1 MQNAQY
7 QSCIAACNACA
18 VACDRCVSAC
28 LREANVHAM
37 ADCIAI
43 DIDCAEICRLA
54 AAYMAR
60 DSKMVSAICGACVE
74 VCERCQDECA
84 KYQMDHCKACLEAC
98 RQCAEECRAM
108 AADASIHQ
116 HHSPDDVVAGLRQ

>member
-1 MQNAQY
+1 MHQAQY
-7 QSCIAACNACA
+7 QSCIAACHACA
-18 VACDRCVSAC
+18 VACDRCADAC
-28 LREANVHAM
+28 LHESNVHAM
-37 ADCIAI
+37 TDCIAL

-54 AAYMAR
+54 AAFMAR
-60 DSKMVSAICGACVE
+60 NSKMVSSICNTCVE

-98 RQCAEECRAM
+98 RRCAEECRAM
-108 AADASIHQ
+108 AANADIEH